1 MGVVFCKTLWYTSF
15 NVREMCGENMEKTS
29 NEQIAFF
36 DNKSFFANGEQVY
49 IQLSTEFPDFV
60 GVTHKHEFIEI
71 IYILSGKAM
80 HTVGEKQYMVK
91 CGDVAVVNSGIE
103 HKFTSVSDSDENFVT
118 YDLMFSPKFFEASA
132 IEMGEFESLK
142 NSFLFYSLFP
152 SEESSQPDMHISSG
166 RFSDYGEIFS
176 RIYQEYR
183 RKEKG
188 YIQLIRAYIIS
199 LIIKIFR
206 DIERSD
212 SIHLSS
218 SKLKTV
224 YSAIE
229 YIENNYNTKL
239 SVDDI
244 ASKAFLAPDYFRK
257 VFKKVTGHSVTTY
270 MQNLR
275 IDEACKLLS
284 TTETPIKDICSMV
297 GYNDM
302 TTFYQSFK
310 KITGKTPN
318 EYRKS

>member
-1 MGVVFCKTLWYTSF
+1 M
-15 NVREMCGENMEKTS
+15 
-29 NEQIAFF
+29 
-36 DNKSFFANGEQVY
+36 
-49 IQLSTEFPDFV
+49 
-60 GVTHKHEFIEI
+60 
-71 IYILSGKAM
+71 
-80 HTVGEKQYMVK
+80 
-91 CGDVAVVNSGIE
+91 
-103 HKFTSVSDSDENFVT
+103 
-118 YDLMFSPKFFEASA
+118 
-132 IEMGEFESLK
+132 
-142 NSFLFYSLFP
+142 
-152 SEESSQPDMHISSG
+152 
-166 RFSDYGEIFS
+166 
-176 RIYQEYR
+176 
-183 RKEKG
+183 
-188 YIQLIRAYIIS
+188 
-199 LIIKIFR
+199 
-206 DIERSD
+206 
-212 SIHLSS
+212 
-218 SKLKTV
+218 